1 MRRAGRGINFPSSTA
16 RVLFGMASIQP
27 LGPQSTGEDVI
38 NAYGI
43 SLAGKNVVV
52 TGASSGIGAEA
63 AR

>member
-1 MRRAGRGINFPSSTA
+1 MRRAGRSVNLSPSTA
-16 RVLFGMASIQP
+16 RVLFRMASLQS

-43 SLAGKNVVV
+43 SLAGKNVIV